1 MTRRGILAKN
11 GKFKETKKMYESK
24 YSNNSEGKRSP
35 GEEVRNREGKKKRKY
50 SRTVF
55 KKENTTEVS
64 KGRTKEGQH
73 ER

>member
-35 GEEVRNREGKKKRKY
+35 GEEVRNREGKKKREIQPY
-50 SRTVF
+50 CI
-55 KKENTTEVS
+55 
-64 KGRTKEGQH
+64 
-73 ER
+73 